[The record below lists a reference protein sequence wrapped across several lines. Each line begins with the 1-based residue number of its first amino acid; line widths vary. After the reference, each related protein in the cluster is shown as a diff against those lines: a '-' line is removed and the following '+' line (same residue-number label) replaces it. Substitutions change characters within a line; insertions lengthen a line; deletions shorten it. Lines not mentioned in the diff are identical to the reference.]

1 MLGSSLSPQR
11 LSEVGPCSQASLH
24 PSLGG
29 GGGGAP
35 PVSAS
40 FSGGHQLHLLNE
52 TYGGRPSQH
61 WLYLAE
67 VSHVGF
73 HKTHLHFKINS

>member
-1 MLGSSLSPQR
+1 MAPLSHPKDSLR
-11 LSEVGPCSQASLH
+11 LAPEAKLLYTPHC
-24 PSLGG
+24 GG
-29 GGGGAP
+29 DGAP

-61 WLYLAE
+61 WLYLPE

>member
-1 MLGSSLSPQR
+1 MAPLSHPKDSLR
-11 LSEVGPCSQASLH
+11 LAPAAKLLYTPH
-24 PSLGG
+24 WGG
-29 GGGGAP
+29 GDGAP